1 MGSLFRR
8 LISSPPTILGA
19 LLVVAGVVFLGYS
32 IGAYFE
38 AVRVAGSP
46 SRVPPPSMAASDRHA
61 AAGNGDARS
70 RASRRRCHRDG
81 RRTAA
86 PTGEP
91 QAVAPRPTLR
101 PINGAMLAPPDPS
114 IYLVPMPSADAED
127 RPFWGNRPH
136 PGLARHLEIP
146 AIEVDT
152 EVIEGG
158 IIMNQQGEPEWETVP
173 FVALHYRDTAPVG
186 GRGNAV
192 ISGHVVTISMGNV
205 FRDLYKLNFGDTVKV
220 ETAEGRFTYVVDDLK
235 LVTPSSVKV
244 MVPTT
249 SPTLTLITCG
259 GEFDS
264 RSRSFRPADRYVAS
278 GRLGAPSSLL
288 TIRRLDWPG
297 CSGQDDDLTCE
308 LSDLEAG
315 MQASAHCKASPLPA
329 PNLGRLTVV
338 ERVSFLLEW
347 LISVVEADSGV
358 VFVRADGGTLTTA
371 ATVGLSDPVPPADPE
386 ALAPGLIVHV
396 QGGDADDLTHDE
408 RCGHW
413 LADPA
418 ASMALSL
425 PLEIE
430 GRELGLV
437 HVGFRR
443 ARQLRDDEA
452 RRVGIIVDHIAAALE
467 AARLRARAPLGWP
480 RWSASAPCWT
490 RSTA

>member
-1 MGSLFRR
+1 VGSLFRR

-38 AVRVAGSP
+38 AVPG
-46 SRVPPPSMAASDRHA
+46 SRVTVPRPAALDQPRPTATPMSATPTPVRAPVA
-61 AAGNGDARS
+61 AAATPTVAVPRP
-70 RASRRRCHRDG
+70 
-81 RRTAA
+81 A

-205 FRDLYKLNFGDTVKV
+205 FRDLYKLNFGDTVTV

-235 LVTPSSVKV
+235 LVTPSSVEV
-244 MVPTT
+244 MAPTT

-264 RSRSFRPADRYVAS
+264 RSRSFSDRLIVTS
-278 GRLGAPSSLL
+278 RLV
-288 TIRRLDWPG
+288 DW
-297 CSGQDDDLTCE
+297 E
-308 LSDLEAG
+308 R
-315 MQASAHCKASPLPA
+315 LPA
-329 PNLGRLTVV
+329 
-338 ERVSFLLEW
+338 S
-347 LISVVEADSGV
+347 
-358 VFVRADGGTLTTA
+358 
-371 ATVGLSDPVPPADPE
+371 
-386 ALAPGLIVHV
+386 
-396 QGGDADDLTHDE
+396 
-408 RCGHW
+408 
-413 LADPA
+413 
-418 ASMALSL
+418 
-425 PLEIE
+425 
-430 GRELGLV
+430 
-437 HVGFRR
+437 
-443 ARQLRDDEA
+443 
-452 RRVGIIVDHIAAALE
+452 
-467 AARLRARAPLGWP
+467 
-480 RWSASAPCWT
+480 
-490 RSTA
+490 